1 MEKRYVDWNEF
12 GRLVERLSEV
22 LKEVKVDLVV
32 GIARGGL
39 PVSLVI
45 ADRLR
50 VPVDFINIKS
60 YRAIGLRGKPVI
72 LSTLSEDI
80 KDKVVLVVDD
90 LIDEGDTMMTV
101 VEHLKE
107 NHSPKKIYTATLF
120 IKPWSKFKPDFYL
133 EVVDK
138 WIVFP
143 WEKMEFGN

>member
-1 MEKRYVDWNEF
+1 MEKRFVDWNEF
-12 GRLVERLSEV
+12 GRLVEKLSEV
-22 LKEVKVDLVV
+22 LKGVKVDLVV

-45 ADRLR
+45 ADRLG

-60 YRAIGLRGKPVI
+60 YRAVGIRDRPVI
-72 LSTLSEDI
+72 LSTLSENV

-101 VEHLKE
+101 IEHLKE
-107 NHSPKKIYTATLF
+107 RHSPKKIYTATLF

-133 EVVDK
+133 EIVDK

-143 WEKMEFGN
+143 WERMEFGN